1 MDVWREECRIANMKG
16 PETCHCLTLVRGLR
30 SFVVWPTEN
39 GKNLVQLFVASV
51 TLNIVTAQE

>member
-1 MDVWREECRIANMKG
+1 MKG

-39 GKNLVQLFVASV
+39 GKNFVQLFVASV